1 MGFLRAVPMNPESDK
16 FLPLFLAAQ
25 NDLRAFIGAMVRERG
40 LRDDV
45 FQEVAM
51 SLWRTFDRF
60 DQSRSFGAWARGV
73 AARKIMED
81 RRLRAR
87 LPDYCTL
94 ETLEA
99 LSESFAAHED
109 QGSWQEREQA
119 LSYCLE
125 LLPEKSARVMSAR
138 YGLGESA
145 ESIASSMGLSLDAVY
160 QTLSRLRRHLRE
172 CVQRRLGLHLHG

>member
-1 MGFLRAVPMNPESDK
+1 MGFLHAALMNPESDT

-25 NDLRAFIGAMVRERG
+25 NDLRAFIGAMVRDRG

-45 FQEVAM
+45 FQDVAM
-51 SLWRTFDRF
+51 TLWRTFDRF
-60 DQSRSFGAWARGV
+60 DQRRSFGAWARGV

-94 ETLEA
+94 DTLEA
-99 LSESFAAHED
+99 LSASFAAHED
-109 QGSWQEREQA
+109 EVSWHEREQA
-119 LSYCLE
+119 LSFCLE
-125 LLPEKSARVMSAR
+125 LLPEKSAGVMSAR
-138 YGLGESA
+138 YGRGETA
-145 ESIASSMGLSLDAVY
+145 ESIARSMGLSLDAVY

-172 CVQRRLGLHLHG
+172 CVQRRLGLPLQG